1 MRTVRLRDIK
11 PLLQGHQVGAE
22 LDSNAGNRPE
32 AAAWAPALCCF
43 LVWRL
48 RLGGTTSSA
57 RKYIQ
62 MFVARWKCEQCSEI
76 FFVPEKLG
84 IQDFIWGGIHF
95 KHLLQNLSTARDR
108 FLGQLQT
115 LSCHV
120 WPLTFWVCSHSWLGP
135 GIEFHA
141 DKIVQKT
148 EPLHSNTEYLC
159 HVIFCFHLPRGQPA
173 LVCNPSKS
181 QASP

>member
-1 MRTVRLRDIK
+1 MQAIGLRLQLG
-11 PLLQGHQVGAE
+11 PLHCVAFWCEGSDLGAQHQVLASISRC
-22 LDSNAGNRPE
+22 L
-32 AAAWAPALCCF
+32 L
-43 LVWRL
+43 
-48 RLGGTTSSA
+48 LGGNVDSVQ
-57 RKYIQ
+57 R
-62 MFVARWKCEQCSEI
+62 

-84 IQDFIWGGIHF
+84 IQNFIWGGIHF

-115 LSCHV
+115 LSCHM

-159 HVIFCFHLPRGQPA
+159 HVIFCFQLPHGQPA
-173 LVCNPSKS
+173 LVCNSSKS